1 MTLED
6 ENSWEGIEGE
16 ENRMIELESKA
27 CARGR
32 EDGREGGERERGETC
47 GKCGKSARRGSR
59 VTGRIN
65 NGGCFNNL
73 DGRAYRDGRTA
84 GAI

>member
-1 MTLED
+1 
-6 ENSWEGIEGE
+6 
-16 ENRMIELESKA
+16 MIELESKT
-27 CARGR
+27 GQG
-32 EDGREGGERERGETC
+32 GREGRERGETC